1 MVTAGAVA
9 AGGAVAEVV
18 ILTLGGFIFFRRCGN
33 TVAESGTYGLMTVLM
48 GLSLVF
54 QASFLF
60 NLPAASLFIEGL
72 VTALALAFVV
82 RRRSEL
88 HLALTAV
95 RSLWSRHPLAFLL
108 VGLVWSY
115 LGLTAIVIPPGTI
128 YWESLGRLLTV
139 ERRPAL
145 FPAGL
150 SAAAGASPAG
160 LVSANTLVLPHLF
173 LRFHTDAGIG
183 LLGFAA
189 YLSIGFS
196 VYALSRRYAW
206 PATAFTVALMALS
219 LPRMVYLATSPG
231 YDNIP
236 TAAALFC
243 LLAIYRT
250 VESPNTRDLYLL
262 VLGLVF
268 MISTTTLQLAFPLV
282 LAALAA
288 LLLFR
293 RHGLATW
300 WHLVAARPAI
310 LLLVAVPALVFS
322 PLLPLAY
329 LLATTTG
336 SGSSRLLPVAAY
348 NTDGLQGAAANALRY
363 LLQSIDVTAP
373 VDGLVN
379 WAMGFSISGL
389 LQNLYETLVTPV
401 FDGRGA
407 AAAFNIALG
416 ADERFSW
423 FGPFGFILILPA
435 VAYAARRAPRRL
447 KAVAVALGG
456 YFFLVAL
463 IPAWQPENVR
473 YLDVFF
479 LCGSVC
485 TAFFLPPWRVSRK
498 GRRVLLAI
506 GIALLLYAAVGNEH
520 KPAIVLPH
528 GFLKSGAD
536 SPATE
541 HRPKGKGPA
550 EAVLPAGSIWSA
562 AEWGRKRCWAAALIF
577 GDNRLEEVA
586 DLVTEPERLWVVYA
600 DLKLAYP
607 FLRRFPAAA
616 AVAISDLSPVGVSSA
631 RSRHPAYLVFVDGS
645 PPPWM
650 AASGSKLLWQAAR
663 GTATVPGALVRRP

>member
-1 MVTAGAVA
+1 MVTAGAV
-9 AGGAVAEVV
+9 GLVIAELV
-18 ILTLGGFIFFRRCGN
+18 ILSLGGFVFFRRCGN
-33 TVAESGTYGLMTVLM
+33 TIAESGAYGLMSVLM

-54 QASFLF
+54 QASFII
-60 NLPAASLFIEGL
+60 NLPAAAIVIEGL
-72 VTALALAFVV
+72 VTALALALVV

-88 HLALTAV
+88 HLALTSV
-95 RSLWSRHPLAFLL
+95 RSLWSRHPLAFLV

-115 LGLTAIVIPPGTI
+115 LVLTAIVIAPGTI
-128 YWESLGRLLTV
+128 YREPLGRLLTF
-139 ERRPAL
+139 ERRPVL

-150 SAAAGASPAG
+150 CAAANAPPTGP
-160 LVSANTLVLPHLF
+160 VSANTLVLPHLF
-173 LRFHTDAGIG
+173 LRCHTDAGIG

-206 PATAFTVALMALS
+206 PAMAFTVALLALS

-250 VESPNTRDLYLL
+250 VESPNTRDLYCL

-282 LAALAA
+282 MAALAA

-300 WHLVAARPAI
+300 WHMVAARPAVLPI
-310 LLLVAVPALVFS
+310 VAVPALVFS
-322 PLLPLAY
+322 PLLPWAY
-329 LLATTTG
+329 SLATTAG
-336 SGSSRLLPVAAY
+336 IGNSRLPPIAAY
-348 NTDGLQGAAANALRY
+348 NTDGLQGAAANAIRY

-373 VDGLVN
+373 VDGLLN

-389 LQNLYETLVTPV
+389 LQNFYDTLVTPV

-407 AAAFNIALG
+407 AAAFHIALG
-416 ADERFSW
+416 ANERFSW

-435 VAYAARRAPRRL
+435 VVYAARRAPRRL

-473 YLDVFF
+473 YLDAFF

-485 TAFFLPPWRVSRK
+485 IAFFLPPWRVSRR
-498 GRRVLLAI
+498 GRRFLLAI
-506 GIALLLYAAVGNEH
+506 GIALLLYAALGNEY
-520 KPAIVLPH
+520 KP
-528 GFLKSGAD
+528 
-536 SPATE
+536 T
-541 HRPKGKGPA
+541 
-550 EAVLPAGSIWSA
+550 AVLGFDFKRGIIYNDSIIQGFFHR
-562 AEWGRKRCWAAALIF
+562 E
-577 GDNRLEEVA
+577 NR
-586 DLVTEPERLWVVYA
+586 
-600 DLKLAYP
+600 
-607 FLRRFPAAA
+607 
-616 AVAISDLSPVGVSSA
+616 
-631 RSRHPAYLVFVDGS
+631 
-645 PPPWM
+645 
-650 AASGSKLLWQAAR
+650 
-663 GTATVPGALVRRP
+663 